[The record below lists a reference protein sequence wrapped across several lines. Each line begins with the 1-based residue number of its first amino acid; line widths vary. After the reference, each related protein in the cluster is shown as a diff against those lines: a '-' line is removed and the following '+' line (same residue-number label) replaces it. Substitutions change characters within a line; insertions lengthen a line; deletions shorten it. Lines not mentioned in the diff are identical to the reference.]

1 MSQPQNAPPPVK
13 PPVGESLQDQ
23 LLRRQLEIA
32 DFELQSKRRQED
44 EWAQVQANRRR
55 LAEEQAVETARKLA
69 AKLAEERACSHLDEH
84 NRNATRGNRGANGK
98 LTIICQK
105 CRKTWL
111 EREDGQIYGLST
123 DQDKVLPSH
132 LYPRQGQSGGFAG
145 LG

>member
-1 MSQPQNAPPPVK
+1 MSQPQTQAPVK
-13 PPVGESLQDQ
+13 PPVAGTSLQDQ
-23 LLRRQLEIA
+23 LLQRQLEIA
-32 DFELQSKRRQED
+32 DFELQTKRREQD
-44 EWAQVQANRRR
+44 EWQVVQENRAR
-55 LAEEQAVETARKLA
+55 LAREQALETARKLA
-69 AKLAEERACSHLDEH
+69 DQLNKERGCSHLDEH

-105 CRKTWL
+105 CQKTWY